1 MVCGMRGKGACVA
14 EGGGCAWQQRWPL
27 QRTVRIL
34 LECILVLK
42 YFRRRIETVII
53 FVPTSLSYS
62 QSTSVNGPLECVITL
77 TFSNKADANITHLIT

>member
-1 MVCGMRGKGACVA
+1 MWQRG
-14 EGGGCAWQQRWPL
+14 EG
-27 QRTVRIL
+27 VRGSRDGHCSERYGIL